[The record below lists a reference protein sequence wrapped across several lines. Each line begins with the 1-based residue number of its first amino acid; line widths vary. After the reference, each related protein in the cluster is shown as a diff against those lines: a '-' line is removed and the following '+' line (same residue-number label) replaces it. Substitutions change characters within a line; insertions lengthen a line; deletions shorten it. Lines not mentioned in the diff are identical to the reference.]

1 MTSIHSFP
9 HSTKVEN
16 LSFGPH
22 EASFDM
28 EGRTVQL
35 RDAGNSPSVAAF
47 RAFYDLAAADY
58 RARAAAARPSWLS
71 RLRNFVGRLF
81 GAAAP
86 EGGASRDADPPHPPH
101 LPAVHPTPR
110 RAREKREYHEAAPA
124 PAESVRHPSHAAA
137 APRIQPILSAVF
149 ADEKGVHV
157 IWQAPVR
164 TQCKSL
170 EFTYALDSG
179 VAQRLQDCY
188 GQLSQLG
195 YKVVGLEIVTASR
208 PIEVAGKTAAPQ
220 PSGADPKLAPD
231 PKSAEP
237 AAERPKAAAV
247 RKRAAE
253 AEPKPEVAPRPSL
266 VPEP

>member
-1 MTSIHSFP
+1 MQPVHSFP

-58 RARAAAARPSWLS
+58 RARAAAVRPSWLS
-71 RLRNFVGRLF
+71 RLRNLVGRLF

-86 EGGASRDADPPHPPH
+86 EAGVSRDADPPHPPH
-101 LPAVHPTPR
+101 LPAARPAPA
-110 RAREKREYHEAAPA
+110 RAREKREHHEAAHA
-124 PAESVRHPSHAAA
+124 PAEASHRASRAAA
-137 APRIQPILSAVF
+137 APSPQPILSAVF

-157 IWQAPVR
+157 IWQAPIR

-179 VAQRLQDCY
+179 VARRLQDCY

-208 PIEVAGKTAAPQ
+208 PIEATGKVAAPQ
-220 PSGADPKLAPD
+220 PAG
-231 PKSAEP
+231 AEP
-237 AAERPKAAAV
+237 KPAAV
-247 RKRAAE
+247 RKRAPE
-253 AEPKPEVAPRPSL
+253 AEPKPEVVPRPSL